1 MQRVRRV
8 GNKEPS
14 LLCEQRVDPSGKR
27 CQNQVEKKRNNE
39 KLFVRKALSKNFL
52 HINKHRQIFLPAH
65 RLKNNRG
72 ECENKSD
79 HAPNGSA
86 KKNIHITVS
95 RQSPL
100 FPRARLPRHSSHGS
114 HSITR
119 PCCKNSPRR
128 GGCPGRW

>member
-14 LLCEQRVDPSGKR
+14 LLCEHRVNPSCKR

-39 KLFVRKALSKNFL
+39 KLFVREALSKNLL
-52 HINKHRQIFLPAH
+52 HINEHRQIFLPAH
-65 RLKNNRG
+65 RFKNNRG

-79 HAPNGSA
+79 HASKGRA
-86 KKNIHITVS
+86 QKNIHITVS

-100 FPRARLPRHSSHGS
+100 FLRARLPRHSSHGS
-114 HSITR
+114 RSTTR
-119 PCCKNSPRR
+119 PCCRNSPRR